1 MNTHLKVTI
10 LAAILMVAAF
20 IAMPHTAPAHMS
32 PAHTPATMVIIGDYG
47 NGDPT
52 PQEEEECKFDNGEMH
67 VGEDMWFCEDK

>member
-20 IAMPHTAPAHMS
+20 IAMPHTA

-52 PQEEEECKFDNGEMH
+52 PQEEEECKFDNGEMY

>member
-20 IAMPHTAPAHMS
+20 IAMPHMS
-32 PAHTPATMVIIGDYG
+32 PAHTPATMVIIADYG

-52 PQEEEECKFDNGEMH
+52 PQEEEECKFDNGEMY